1 MKRMR
6 DFITK
11 FDDYMSAITFAEA
24 GDFGTA
30 KQIIRK
36 KIVVAVVLSGSE
48 EDIYAIKYSL
58 NLTKRVNGILRIF
71 LKHDGL
77 KKQIRELAEADVD
90 YEISEF
96 RNLSEVS
103 VRKYLDKADLIVIAD
118 ERLYKEIKSGNIP
131 LVFVQ
136 QNKNLVG
143 G

>member
-36 KIVVAVVLSGSE
+36 KIVVVVVLSGSE

-77 KKQIRELAEADVD
+77 KKQIKELAEADVD

>member
-36 KIVVAVVLSGSE
+36 KIVVVVVLSGSE

-71 LKHDGL
+71 KT
-77 KKQIRELAEADVD
+77 
-90 YEISEF
+90 
-96 RNLSEVS
+96 
-103 VRKYLDKADLIVIAD
+103 
-118 ERLYKEIKSGNIP
+118 
-131 LVFVQ
+131 
-136 QNKNLVG
+136 
-143 G
+143 

>member
-1 MKRMR
+1 M
-6 DFITK
+6 
-11 FDDYMSAITFAEA
+11 
-24 GDFGTA
+24 
-30 KQIIRK
+30 
-36 KIVVAVVLSGSE
+36 
-48 EDIYAIKYSL
+48 
-58 NLTKRVNGILRIF
+58 
-71 LKHDGL
+71 
-77 KKQIRELAEADVD
+77 AEADVD